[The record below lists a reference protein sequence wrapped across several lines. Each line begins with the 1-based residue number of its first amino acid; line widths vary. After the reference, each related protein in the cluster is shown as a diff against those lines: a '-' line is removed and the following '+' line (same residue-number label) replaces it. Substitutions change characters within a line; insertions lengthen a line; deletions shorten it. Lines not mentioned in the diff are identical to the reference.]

1 MKAVGRPTHHKTFE
15 DLICYS
21 LSPNCEVCAL
31 SPEYGLFS
39 PVRGWIVHNIK
50 PFPAAGCL
58 NVSPGAGGW
67 GGAENGCRRCV
78 QTFKICCHFCPFILM
93 PLYPLINNTS
103 NQEIFRFWFPQRDLH
118 DWRIWERVHYYYQ
131 GAGKPRQFAD
141 IWEQRMILRYV
152 LQVKD
157 NGTSKWIK
165 SFDLKHH
172 ESKMF
177 LYRYLLFPDEISM

>member
-1 MKAVGRPTHHKTFE
+1 
-15 DLICYS
+15 
-21 LSPNCEVCAL
+21 
-31 SPEYGLFS
+31 
-39 PVRGWIVHNIK
+39 
-50 PFPAAGCL
+50 
-58 NVSPGAGGW
+58 
-67 GGAENGCRRCV
+67 
-78 QTFKICCHFCPFILM
+78 M

-165 SFDLKHH
+165 SFVLKHH
-172 ESKMF
+172 ESKMSMYICYF
-177 LYRYLLFPDEISM
+177 PMKYLCNPSKMCNAAMVQVEWGGGWVRAWRRARQPRPRPWSWTRSQGPVPPQHPPRPLPSRPRPRCSHSRY